1 MLEQFPCEYEGD
13 VRVGAAATLVDEI
26 TKLDLINLNLK
37 QSWITH
43 LFNSIDIITIATIY
57 MQAN

>member
-26 TKLDLINLNLK
+26 TKLDLINLK
-37 QSWITH
+37 QSWTMH
-43 LFNSIDIITIATIY
+43 LLDSIDIITIATIY

>member
-1 MLEQFPCEYEGD
+1 MLEQLPCEYGD
-13 VRVGAAATLVDEI
+13 VRGAAVTLVDEI
-26 TKLDLINLNLK
+26 TKLDLMNLNLK